1 MTRIADDFSSIK
13 RGLDKIEGRELQTV
27 TLQYAPVVRA
37 PTIQEMLKAASKDM
51 IDWFNAQHGFV
62 GIDSSDAGLGFY
74 ALEPADFRLLDSQTG
89 RWTSP

>member
-1 MTRIADDFSSIK
+1 
-13 RGLDKIEGRELQTV
+13 
-27 TLQYAPVVRA
+27 
-37 PTIQEMLKAASKDM
+37 MLKAASKDM